1 MTSKNIELS
10 STLRFGYQASN
21 NEAKYEVLLAGLRWA
36 KEMGPEKLE
45 IYSDS
50 QLIVNQAKSE
60 YQVKKA
66 KMMEYLR
73 KVKGLLENFVEYTV
87 IQISREE
94 NSKTNALARLASI
107 TDTSLTKLIPMEF
120 AKTKY

>member
-1 MTSKNIELS
+1 M
-10 STLRFGYQASN
+10 R
-21 NEAKYEVLLAGLRWA
+21 
-36 KEMGPEKLE
+36 PEKLE

-50 QLIVNQAKSE
+50 QLIVNRAKSE
-60 YQVKKA
+60 YQVKED

-87 IQISREE
+87 IQISTEE
-94 NSKTNALARLASI
+94 NSKTNALARLASA

-120 AKTKY
+120 VKTKY